1 MDKSLDLFCSIL
13 SRETGLTFPTSRY
26 SFVLNRLTP
35 LLEKYGISSPSE
47 LILKSKQDFKL
58 RIDIV
63 NTLTTNETWFFRHPE
78 HFEIL
83 KNDVFP
89 EIIKRKKDKR
99 INIWSAG
106 CSIGAELYSILIT
119 LRESIPNYDD
129 YRISILGSDISY
141 DAILLAKKAVYDNYD
156 LRATDKAIINK
167 YFDKAENDTFKIK
180 EELKQNVTFEFLNL
194 LETWP
199 PRNFDI
205 IFCRN
210 TMIYFNKETKKSLVK
225 RFFKA
230 LELNGYFFTSTNEL
244 IDIKKD
250 DNYGVKK
257 LYIGNECIYQKTS
270 NVNKTCEL
278 FFKNSTELLKAT
290 NLLRKVSYSFQFG
303 PAIKDNNGKE
313 IRSLVVSSSNYENIL
328 KYLISN
334 SVVPTNHRKT
344 YR

>member
-35 LLEKYGISSPSE
+35 LLEKYAVSNPCE
-47 LILKSKQDFKL
+47 LILKSKQDLKL

-63 NTLTTNETWFFRHPE
+63 NELTTNETWFFRHPE

-83 KNDVFP
+83 KDDVLP
-89 EIIKRKKDKR
+89 EIIRRKKDKSL
-99 INIWSAG
+99 NIWSAG

-119 LRESIPNYDD
+119 IRESLPDYNN
-129 YRISILGSDISY
+129 YRINILGSDISY
-141 DAILLAKKAVYDNYD
+141 EAVQLAKKAVYDNYD

-167 YFDKAENDTFKIK
+167 YFDKQDNDTFRIK
-180 EELKQNVTFEFLNL
+180 DELRTNVSFEFLNL

-210 TMIYFNKETKKSLVK
+210 TMIYFNKEIKKSLVK

-244 IDIKKD
+244 IDVKD
-250 DNYGVKK
+250 DSYGVKK
-257 LYIGNECIYQKTS
+257 LYLRNECIYQKTS
-270 NVNKTCEL
+270 NVNKTVEL

-290 NLLRKVSYSFQFG
+290 NLLRKVSFSFEFG

-313 IRSLVVSSSNYENIL
+313 ISSLLVSSSNYEKIL

-334 SVVPTNHRKT
+334 SVIPSNHRKT
-344 YR
+344 FR